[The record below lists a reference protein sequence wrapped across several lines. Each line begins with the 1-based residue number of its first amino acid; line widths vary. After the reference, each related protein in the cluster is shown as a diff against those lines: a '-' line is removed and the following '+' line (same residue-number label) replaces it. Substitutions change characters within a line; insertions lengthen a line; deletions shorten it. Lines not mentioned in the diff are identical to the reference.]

1 VNGLGH
7 NSELTAPAER
17 IIVLPEA
24 NSGLPL
30 KGLERMARK
39 RFQRGQLI
47 LRGKRRPVW
56 VGRWREDIIK
66 DGKVQR
72 VEKWE
77 ILGTK
82 QDYPTRKLALRALEE
97 KLSGINN
104 ALNVALVVGGS
115 IVIPHMRRAYELLTE
130 LYD

>member
-1 VNGLGH
+1 MNDLGH
-7 NSELTAPAER
+7 NSERNAR
-17 IIVLPEA
+17 DGRVIVLPEA
-24 NSGLPL
+24 NSGYPL
-30 KGLERMARK
+30 KGFERMARK
-39 RFQRGQLI
+39 RFQHGQLI

-82 QDYPTRKLALRALEE
+82 QDYPTRKLALRALGDRLSNINQVAYRPRPVAKFDEFAE
-97 KLSGINN
+97 KWVK
-104 ALNVALVVGGS
+104 NVLV
-115 IVIPHMRRAYELLTE
+115 
-130 LYD
+130 